1 MSKPQYDTPKQFP
14 TPKKFE
20 KNEIKN
26 KIDSW
31 VQKIEI
37 FNWKIFKKFE
47 PQRKNFWYK
56 KYSAS
61 CKLSENLKK
70 FQKIINF
77 SKRGG
82 GSLSCEKTQLI
93 FANNIFWI
101 ENRRKLFG
109 KAIGTLRESG
119 DPHEQVW
126 KIELLKITRSY
137 WTSQVLTNGCAHEGS
152 L

>member
-14 TPKKFE
+14 TPKNLE
-20 KNEIKN
+20 KNEIKS

-56 KYSAS
+56 SS
-61 CKLSENLKK
+61 KLSENLKK

-82 GSLSCEKTQLI
+82 G
-93 FANNIFWI
+93 
-101 ENRRKLFG
+101 
-109 KAIGTLRESG
+109 
-119 DPHEQVW
+119 P
-126 KIELLKITRSY
+126 
-137 WTSQVLTNGCAHEGS
+137 
-152 L
+152 